1 MKKVKKLLC
10 LLLSMAMVLCLAVPA
25 FAVGDTYTLTIN
37 SETPNHDY
45 EVYQIFSGTLT
56 ENESGEKVLSHMAWG
71 NGVGK
76 ITVNFSTQLDIAY
89 TVQAGLTN
97 PFAGTDWGISGS
109 KGTFE
114 DGIEA
119 LNGLQDNSQELDI
132 FASVVNKWLAASPT
146 ATGSTV
152 KSGDKY
158 VATIDDLE
166 PGYYLIKET
175 AFTGTEG
182 DNNAYTKFMLQ
193 VVGDTTVNAKA
204 DVPTI
209 TKKIVENGTELV
221 DAAEASI
228 GDMVSYRLETVVPE
242 MDGYNKYYFIVT
254 DTLSEGL
261 TPYTTSLIVKLDG
274 YRLTYGDDYTVS
286 TSNVNGKTQMTI
298 VFKDF
303 IQYKTVSVGKSI
315 VITYNAQV
323 NDKAVVGTTGNPN
336 AVTLEYSN
344 DPNFDY
350 EGVDEPLTDEPTGE
364 TPEDITVVYVAGVQ
378 LNKVDSKGLP
388 LTGAE
393 FTITGDGVVKTG
405 VTKAESFEPLSGGS
419 YYKLKNG
426 AYTNKPA
433 TVETQDRYDTE
444 AGQFIPSF
452 TTSFITKDGTHP
464 VKGEVGAD
472 GVIKFTGLG
481 AGSYTIE
488 ETVVPAGYNKIDNI
502 TLTLNC
508 VVLSEITD
516 GTEKCEWSGS
526 YQIGNEAP
534 VPITA
539 TTVGDSGIITFDV
552 VNHTGAELPSTG
564 GMGTTLFLYGGAGLM
579 VLALAALALSKKKN
593 RDGE

>member
-10 LLLSMAMVLCLAVPA
+10 LLLSLAMALCLAVPA

-56 ENESGEKVLSHMAWG
+56 ENESGEKILSHMDWG
-71 NGVGK
+71 SGVK
-76 ITVNFSTQLDIAY
+76 PINISFATQLEVAY
-89 TVQAGLTN
+89 ILAGLEY
-97 PFAGTDWGISGS
+97 PFKDLDWGVNQQEGS
-109 KGTFE
+109 FE
-114 DGIEA
+114 DCIEA
-119 LNGLQDNSQELDI
+119 LQGLQDNSQALDI
-132 FASVVNKWLAASPT
+132 FASVINDYLADTPT
-146 ATGSTV
+146 ATGSAV
-152 KSGDKY
+152 RSGNKY
-158 VATIDDLE
+158 VATIGNLE
-166 PGYYLIKET
+166 PGYYLIKEA

-193 VVGDTTVNAKA
+193 VVGDTEVNAKA

-209 TKKIVENGTELV
+209 TKKIKDGQNLV
-221 DAAEASI
+221 DAVEASI
-228 GDMVSYRLETVVPE
+228 GDTVIYELNSTVPV
-242 MDGYNKYYFIVT
+242 MDGYNEYYFIVT

-261 TPYTTSLIVKLDG
+261 TLNQTQITVEIGDQT
-274 YRLTYGDDYTVS
+274 LTQGTDYTFEV
-286 TSNVNGKTQMTI
+286 TPNTAGVENQLKI

-303 IQYKTVSVGKSI
+303 IENTPGDAIK
-315 VITYNAQV
+315 ITYPVVINKHAE
-323 NDKAVVGTTGNPN
+323 VGTTGNPN

-350 EGVDEPLTDEPTGE
+350 KGVDEPLPDEPTGE

-378 LNKVDSKGLP
+378 LNKVNSKGMP
-388 LTGAE
+388 LTGAK
-393 FTITGDGVVKTG
+393 FQISGTGIVNPGITRYTTFNQDDRWGY
-405 VTKAESFEPLSGGS
+405 
-419 YYKLKNG
+419 YYKLLNG
-426 AYTNKPA
+426 TYTTAAPTADTEKYYVNDGHMYIHDLGTTIWGVVSTNKSK
-433 TVETQDRYDTE
+433 E
-444 AGQFIPSF
+444 
-452 TTSFITKDGTHP
+452 
-464 VKGEVGAD
+464 GEVGYD

-508 VVLSEITD
+508 QVPSEITD
-516 GTEKCEWSGS
+516 GTEKCAWSGS

-534 VPITA
+534 VTIEA
-539 TTVGDSGIITFDV
+539 ATVGDSGIITFDV

>member
-10 LLLSMAMVLCLAVPA
+10 LLLSLAMALCLAVPA

-56 ENESGEKVLSHMAWG
+56 ENESGEKILSHMDWG
-71 NGVGK
+71 SGVK
-76 ITVNFSTQLDIAY
+76 PITVVFATQLEVAY
-89 TVQAGLTN
+89 IQAGLEY
-97 PFAGTDWGISGS
+97 PFKGFDWGISGQS
-109 KGTFE
+109 GSFE
-114 DGIEA
+114 DCIEA
-119 LNGLQDNSQELDI
+119 LQGLQDNSQALDI
-132 FASVVNKWLAASPT
+132 FASVINDYLADTPT
-146 ATGSTV
+146 ATGSAV
-152 KSGDKY
+152 RSGNKY
-158 VATIDDLE
+158 VATINDLE
-166 PGYYLIKET
+166 PGYYLIKEA

-193 VVGDTTVNAKA
+193 VVGDTEVNAKA

-209 TKKIVENGTELV
+209 TKKIKDGQNLV
-221 DAAEASI
+221 DAVEASI
-228 GDMVSYRLETVVPE
+228 GDTVIYELNSTVPE
-242 MDGYNKYYFIVT
+242 MDGYNEYYFIVT
-254 DTLSEGL
+254 DTLSKGL
-261 TPYTTSLIVKLDG
+261 TLNQNQITVQIGGQTLRQG
-274 YRLTYGDDYTVS
+274 TDYTFEV
-286 TSNVNGKTQMTI
+286 TPNTEGAENQLKI

-303 IQYKTVSVGKSI
+303 IENTPGDAIK
-315 VITYNAQV
+315 ITYPVVINKHAE
-323 NDKAVVGTTGNPN
+323 VGTTGNPN

-350 EGVDEPLTDEPTGE
+350 KGVDEPLTDEPIGE

-378 LNKVDSKGLP
+378 LNKVNSKGMP

-393 FTITGDGVVKTG
+393 FTITGDGVITTG
-405 VTKAESFEPLSGGS
+405 VTKADTFESNDGGS
-419 YYKLKNG
+419 YYKLKDG
-426 AYTNKPA
+426 TYTAKSPTA
-433 TVETQDRYDTE
+433 ETESLYDVA
-444 AGQFIPSF
+444 AGRFMPTF
-452 TTSFITKDGTHP
+452 TTSFITKDAGTP
-464 VKGEVGAD
+464 VKGLVGVD
-472 GVIKFTGLG
+472 GVIEFTGLG

-508 VVLSEITD
+508 QVPSEITD
-516 GTEKCEWSGS
+516 GTEKCAWSGS

-534 VPITA
+534 VTIEA
-539 TTVGDSGIITFDV
+539 ATVGDSGIITFDV

>member
-10 LLLSMAMVLCLAVPA
+10 LLLSLAMALCLAVPA
-25 FAVGDTYTLTIN
+25 FAAGDTYTLTIN

-45 EVYQIFSGTLT
+45 EVYQIFKGTLT
-56 ENESGEKVLSHMAWG
+56 VNDSGEKVLSDMDWG
-71 NGVGK
+71 SGVGK
-76 ITVNFSTQLDIAY
+76 ITINLPTQLQIAY
-89 TVQAGLTN
+89 TVQAGLPD

-114 DGIEA
+114 DSIEA

-132 FASVVNKWLAASPT
+132 FASVISKFLADSPT

-158 VATIDDLE
+158 VATINNLK
-166 PGYYLIKET
+166 PGYYLIKEKQ
-175 AFTGTEG
+175 FEGTEG

-209 TKKIVENGTELV
+209 TKKIKDGQKLV
-221 DAAEASI
+221 DAVEASI
-228 GDMVSYRLETVVPE
+228 GDTVTYELNSTVPE

-254 DTLSEGL
+254 DTLSKGL
-261 TPYTTSLIVKLDG
+261 TLNQTRITVEIGGQILNNG
-274 YRLTYGDDYTVS
+274 TDYTFEV
-286 TSNVNGKTQMTI
+286 TPNAEGAENQLKI
-298 VFKDF
+298 VFKNF
-303 IQYKTVSVGKSI
+303 IENTPGDPIK
-315 VITYNAQV
+315 ITYPVVINKYAE
-323 NDKAVVGTTGNPN
+323 VGTIGNPN

-350 EGVDEPLTDEPTGE
+350 KGENEPVEGEPTGK
-364 TPEDITVVYVAGVQ
+364 TPEDITVVYVSGVQ
-378 LNKVDSKGLP
+378 LNKVNSKGMP

-393 FTITGDGVVKTG
+393 FTITGEGVITTG
-405 VTKAESFEPLSGGS
+405 VTKAETFAQDADGN

-426 AYTNKPA
+426 TYTTKEPTA
-433 TVETQDRYDTE
+433 ETQDLYDTA
-444 AGQFIPSF
+444 AGKFSPTF
-452 TTSFITKDGTHP
+452 TTGFITKDAGNP
-464 VKGEVGAD
+464 VKGLVGVD

-481 AGSYTIE
+481 AGTYTIE
-488 ETVVPAGYNKIDNI
+488 ETDVPDGYNKIDNI

-508 VVLSEITD
+508 VVPEEITD

-526 YQIGNEAP
+526 YKIGNDSP
-534 VPITA
+534 VEITA

-552 VNHTGAELPSTG
+552 VNLTGAELPSTG

-579 VLALAALALSKKKN
+579 VLALAALALSKKKKN